1 MGVNS
6 HEWPRQNFSLQYQ
19 YNIKRKRAKNKE
31 KYQLGVIQYQILQ
44 TNVIGIIWQMV
55 RRITKEII
63 RVKELKL
70 IPLLDV
76 TYFSFNFVA
85 LKWLPFSVWNR
96 AHHSAHYVCIA
107 INKTLTYL
115 FTKNTKNYQM
125 NMMWIRYQAASDASK
140 ASSFLLQ
147 LQIHL
152 YVILG

>member
-31 KYQLGVIQYQILQ
+31 KYQLGVIQYQIIQ

-85 LKWLPFSVWNR
+85 LKWLPFPFEIVRITVHTMYALQLTKGHNLPIRCVQRS
-96 AHHSAHYVCIA
+96 
-107 INKTLTYL
+107 LTYSPK
-115 FTKNTKNYQM
+115 TRKIIK
-125 NMMWIRYQAASDASK
+125 WIWCQYDIKQQVMPVK
-140 ASSFLLQ
+140 L
-147 LQIHL
+147 
-152 YVILG
+152 